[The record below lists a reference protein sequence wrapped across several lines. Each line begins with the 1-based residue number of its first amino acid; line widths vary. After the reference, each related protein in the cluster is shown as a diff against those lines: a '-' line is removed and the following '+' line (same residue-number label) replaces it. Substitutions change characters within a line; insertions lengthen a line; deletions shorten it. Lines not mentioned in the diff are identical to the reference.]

1 MNIMEEWR
9 DIEGYEGLY
18 QVSNDG
24 RVKSYK
30 RNKNGKLLTNTTNND
45 GYLVVSLYDSVNKK
59 EIQKKVHRL
68 VAEAFIPNPDNK
80 PQIDHINTVRN
91 DNRVENLRWCTQN
104 ENNNNPITKNRC
116 DASKIGRKH
125 SEITKKLFSQ
135 KRKGKKPSDKAINAS
150 IEKKQKT
157 VYQYDKNL
165 NLITMYK
172 STRAAKQYGYDSSC
186 ISRCCNGL
194 RQEYKG
200 YKWSYEPL

>member
-1 MNIMEEWR
+1 MEIWK
-9 DIEGYEGLY
+9 DIEGYQGLY
-18 QVSNDG
+18 QVSNEG
-24 RVKSYK
+24 RVRSVR
-30 RNKNGKLLTNTTNND
+30 RNIILKPC
-45 GYLVVSLYDSVNKK
+45 
-59 EIQKKVHRL
+59 IQKGYAIVVFSVGNKRKTMKVHRL
-68 VAEAFIPNPDNK
+68 VAEAFIPNTQNK

-91 DNRVENLRWCTQN
+91 DNRVENLRWCTQK

-116 DASKIGRKH
+116 DASKIGRQH

-150 IEKKQKT
+150 IEKNKKT